1 MTENSNMNINDVNS
15 DEDIIDLE
23 YYKSLMLGLFA
34 TLEKKENEK
43 QMLKVENQSLKQELK
58 ESQKENERLLQELEK
73 VKNENQTKNLALNE
87 LHVDKENLQKNLQ
100 NEIDQKDTQMDE

>member
-1 MTENSNMNINDVNS
+1 M
-15 DEDIIDLE
+15 
-23 YYKSLMLGLFA
+23 
-34 TLEKKENEK
+34 EKKENEK

>member
-73 VKNENQTKNLALNE
+73 VKNETQTKNLALNE